1 MQLLLKIY
9 FNVGVSTNVALALLG
24 GLARDYSPKTK
35 LS

>member
-9 FNVGVSTNVALALLG
+9 FNVGISTNVALVLLG
-24 GLARDYSPKTK
+24 GLARDYGLKKK

>member
-24 GLARDYSPKTK
+24 VLARDYSPKTK